1 MTGNIHLPQAP
12 FVHVHSPLHHAAPL
26 PCGHSAQVAAWWL
39 PQDTMPPGPMYRMGL
54 GAIVGDTL
62 GAELAGDAVGPN
74 VPPVA
79 VGVVVDGLE
88 EGDTV
93 NARQTGHPELESA
106 IARCSQPRGEAPH
119 SVSSQRS
126 PQT

>member
-1 MTGNIHLPQAP
+1 
-12 FVHVHSPLHHAAPL
+12 
-26 PCGHSAQVAAWWL
+26 
-39 PQDTMPPGPMYRMGL
+39 MGATVVV

-106 IARCSQPRGEAPH
+106 IARCSQPRGEALH
-119 SVSSQRS
+119 SVSSHEKS
-126 PQT
+126 SQT

>member
-1 MTGNIHLPQAP
+1 MEIP
-12 FVHVHSPLHHAAPL
+12 
-26 PCGHSAQVAAWWL
+26 W
-39 PQDTMPPGPMYRMGL
+39 MGATVVV

-74 VPPVA
+74 VPPMA

-106 IARCSQPRGEAPH
+106 IARCSQPRGEALH
-119 SVSSQRS
+119 SVSSHEKS
-126 PQT
+126 SQT